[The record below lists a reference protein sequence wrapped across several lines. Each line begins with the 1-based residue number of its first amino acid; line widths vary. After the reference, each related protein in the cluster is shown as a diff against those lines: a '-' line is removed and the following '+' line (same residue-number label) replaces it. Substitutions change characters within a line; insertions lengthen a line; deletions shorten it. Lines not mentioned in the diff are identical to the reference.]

1 MNRTAPINLT
11 RNIGIM
17 AHIDAGK
24 TTTTERILYYTGR
37 SYKMGEVHDGNAVM
51 DWMEQEQERGITIT
65 AAATT
70 CQWAGHVV
78 NIIDT
83 PGHVDFTIEVERS
96 LRVLDGAIT
105 LLDGVAGVEPQTETV
120 WRQANKYRV
129 PRLLFVNKLDRVGAN
144 YDRCIDSVRE
154 RLGMTPIVVQRPIG
168 VEDKFEGVVD
178 LVENKAIIWDN
189 ETLGAEFTVTEVPES
204 YRDDADMHREMLLD
218 TLSQHDD
225 GLLET
230 MIDGG
235 EVTPEAIRR
244 AIRGMTL
251 SLAGVPVFCG
261 AAFKNKGIQPLLDGV
276 VQYLPSPSDVPP
288 VEGHLLKGT
297 EPLEELAARPAR
309 DDAPFAGLVFKIM
322 TDPYVGQLSFLR
334 VYSGTL
340 QSGATVWN
348 AARGKRERAS
358 RLLRMHAN
366 QREDIEQCFAGEIV
380 AVVGLKNVATGDTLC
395 DEKNPILLERIDF
408 PEPVINIAIEPKTKA
423 DQEKLSAS
431 LQKLMV
437 EDPSFRV
444 HVSEET
450 GQTLIAGMGELHLEI
465 ITDRL
470 LREFKVEAN
479 VGKPQVAYR
488 ETIRRSGTGEGRFV
502 RQAAGK
508 SQFGHCVVEVRPGN
522 RGTGLTFRSLR
533 AAPELP
539 SLFSAAAQQGIESA
553 YQGGVLSGYPMV
565 DVEVDLV
572 GAEYV
577 EGESTELGYKI
588 AGVMAFRDAA
598 GHADPVL
605 LEPVMAVEVV
615 VPDEFVGDVIG
626 DLNGRRGEIRNM
638 TLRNG
643 AQVVDA
649 TVPLARMFG
658 YSTDLRSGTQGRGTY
673 TMQFSHFSPVSEP
686 AGDRAGTRHGG

>member
-144 YDRCIDSVRE
+144 FDRCIDSVRE
-154 RLGMTPIVVQRPIG
+154 RLAMTPIVLQRPIG
-168 VEDKFEGVVD
+168 AEDRFEGVID
-178 LVENKAIIWDN
+178 LVENKAIIWNND
-189 ETLGAEFTVTEVPES
+189 TLGAEFTVTDVPES
-204 YRDDADMHREMLLD
+204 YRDEAELHREMLLD
-218 TLSQHDD
+218 ILSQHDD
-225 GLLET
+225 RLLET

-235 EVTPEAIRR
+235 DVTAEAIH
-244 AIRGMTL
+244 AAVRGMTL
-251 SLAGVPVFCG
+251 RMEGVPVFCG

-276 VQYLPSPSDVPP
+276 VRYLPSPVDVVA
-288 VEGHLLKGT
+288 VEGHKLRGLEAT
-297 EPLEELAARPAR
+297 EETTKREAK
-309 DDAPFAGLVFKIM
+309 DDAPFSALVFKIM
-322 TDPYVGQLSFLR
+322 SDSYVGQLSFIR

-340 QSGATVWN
+340 KAGSTVWN

-366 QREDIEQCFAGEIV
+366 QREDIDQCFAGEIV
-380 AVVGLKNVATGDTLC
+380 AVVGMKNIVTGDTLC
-395 DEKNPILLERIDF
+395 DETAPLLLERIEF

-423 DQEKLSAS
+423 DQEKLAAS

-488 ETIRRSGTGEGRFV
+488 ETIRKAGRGEGRFL
-502 RQAAGK
+502 RQTAGK
-508 SQFGHCVVEVRPGN
+508 TQFGHCVLELRPGK
-522 RGTGLTFRSLR
+522 RGSGLTFRNQCPLS
-533 AAPELP
+533 ALP
-539 SLFSAAAQQGIESA
+539 ALFATAAQQGIESA

-572 GAEYV
+572 DATFDET
-577 EGESTELGYKI
+577 ESTELGYKI

-649 TVPLARMFG
+649 TVALARMFG

-673 TMQFSHFSPVSEP
+673 TMQFSHFSPVSES
-686 AGDRAGTRHGG
+686 AGDRAGARHGG

>member
-1 MNRTAPINLT
+1 
-11 RNIGIM
+11 M

-24 TTTTERILYYTGR
+24 TTTTERILFYTGR

-70 CQWAGHVV
+70 CQWAGHVI

-120 WRQANKYRV
+120 WRQADKYRV
-129 PRLLFVNKLDRVGAN
+129 PRLLFVNKLDRIGADF
-144 YDRCIDSVRE
+144 DRCVDRVRE
-154 RLGMTPIVVQRPIG
+154 RLGATPLVVQRPIG
-168 VEDKFEGVVD
+168 AEDKFCGVID
-178 LVENKAIIWDN
+178 LVDNKAIIWD
-189 ETLGAEFTVTEVPES
+189 EDTTGAKFSEREVPEAM
-204 YRDDADMHREMLLD
+204 RDEYEMHREILLD

-225 GLLET
+225 AVLEALVEGRPLDAAA
-230 MIDGG
+230 IHA
-235 EVTPEAIRR
+235 AIRR
-244 AIRGMTL
+244 VTIAL
-251 SLAGVPVFCG
+251 NGVPVLCG
-261 AAFKNKGIQPLLDGV
+261 AAFKNKGIQPLLDAV
-276 VQYLPSPSDVPP
+276 VRYLPSPVDIPP
-288 VEGHLLKGT
+288 RSGHGVKGT
-297 EPLEELAARPAR
+297 EATDVIEIRQASDEE
-309 DDAPFAGLVFKIM
+309 PFSALVFKIM
-322 TDPYVGQLSFLR
+322 SDSFVGQLSFLR
-334 VYSGTL
+334 VYSGKVA
-340 QSGATVWN
+340 SGSAVLN
-348 AARGKRERAS
+348 VARGKRERIG

-366 QREDIEQCFAGEIV
+366 QREDIEVAYAGEIV
-380 AVVGLKNVATGDTLC
+380 AAVGLKFAVTGDTLS
-395 DEKNPILLERIDF
+395 DEKHPVLLERIDF

-423 DQEKLSAS
+423 DQEKLAGA

-444 HVSEET
+444 SVSEET

-470 LREFKVEAN
+470 LREFRVEAN

-488 ETIRRSGTGEGRFV
+488 ETIRGEARGEGKFI
-502 RQAAGK
+502 RQLGAK
-508 SQFGHCVVEVRPGN
+508 SQYGHCVLESRPGA
-522 RGTGLTFRSLR
+522 RGSGLHFRNL
-533 AAPELP
+533 AAAEAIPGQ
-539 SLFSAAAQQGIESA
+539 FITAAQQGIESA
-553 YQGGVLSGYPMV
+553 YQGGVLAGYPMV
-565 DVEVDLV
+565 DVEVDLLDGSFV
-572 GAEYV
+572 DGD
-577 EGESTELGYKI
+577 SSELAYKI
-588 AGVMAFRDAA
+588 AGSMAFRDACGRA
-598 GHADPVL
+598 NPVL

-626 DLNGRRGEIRNM
+626 DLNSRRGEIRNM
-638 TLRNG
+638 SLRNG

-673 TMQFSHFSPVSEP
+673 TMQFSHFAPVSDPPGE
-686 AGDRAGTRHGG
+686 RAVGRHG

>member
-1 MNRTAPINLT
+1 MSRLAPINLT

-70 CQWAGHVV
+70 CQWAGHVI

-120 WRQANKYRV
+120 WRQADKYRV
-129 PRLLFVNKLDRVGAN
+129 PRLLFVNKLDRVGA
-144 YDRCIDSVRE
+144 DFDLCVEMTRE
-154 RLGMTPIVVQRPIG
+154 RLGALPIVLQRPIG
-168 VEDKFEGVVD
+168 AEEKFVGVLD
-178 LVENKAIIWDN
+178 LVQNKAIIWNDEGLGTQFETN
-189 ETLGAEFTVTEVPES
+189 EIPEE
-204 YRDDADMHREMLLD
+204 YRDEAEMHREMLLD
-218 TLSQHDD
+218 VLSQHDD
-225 GLLET
+225 GILES
-230 MIDGG
+230 MVEGRKVEPG
-235 EVTPEAIRR
+235 EIQAAVRK
-244 AIRGMTL
+244 MTL
-251 SLAGVPVFCG
+251 ALVGVPVFCG
-261 AAFKNKGIQPLLDGV
+261 SAFKNKGIQPLLDGV
-276 VQYLPSPSDVPP
+276 VHYLPSPADVPA
-288 VEGHLLKGT
+288 VEGHALRGT
-297 EPLEELAARPAR
+297 EPIEAMVQRPAL
-309 DDAPFAGLVFKIM
+309 DEAPFAALVFKIM
-322 TDPYVGQLSFLR
+322 SDSYVGQLTFIR

-340 QSGATVWN
+340 STGGTVWN
-348 AARGKRERAS
+348 AAKGKRERVG

-366 QREDIEQCFAGEIV
+366 QREDIEKCYAGEIV
-380 AVVGLKNVATGDTLC
+380 AVVGLKLVVTGDTLC
-395 DEKNPILLERIDF
+395 DDKEPVLLERIEF

-423 DQEKLSAS
+423 DQDKLATS

-444 HVSEET
+444 SVSEET

-465 ITDRL
+465 IADRL

-479 VGKPQVAYR
+479 VGKPQVAFR
-488 ETIRRSGTGEGRFV
+488 ETIRRDAKGEGKFI
-502 RQAAGK
+502 RQAGGK
-508 SQFGHCVVEVRPGN
+508 GQYGHCVVNVRPGG
-522 RGTGLTFRSLR
+522 RSTGLTIKNMVATDRLTPGFV
-533 AAPELP
+533 AAV
-539 SLFSAAAQQGIESA
+539 QQGIEGA
-553 YQGGVLSGYPMV
+553 YQGGILSGYPMV
-565 DVEVDLV
+565 DVEVDIV
-572 GAEYV
+572 DGSMDEAD
-577 EGESTELGYKI
+577 STELAYKI
-588 AGVMAFRDAA
+588 AGGMAFRDACNA
-598 GHADPVL
+598 ADPVL

-626 DLNGRRGEIRNM
+626 DLNSRRGEIRNM
-638 TLRNG
+638 SLRNG
-643 AQVVDA
+643 KQVVDA
-649 TVPLARMFG
+649 TVPLGRMFG

-686 AGDRAGTRHGG
+686 SGDRAGSRHGG